1 MGSLSGKPG
10 PQTCQFDAQVVDL
23 NQVFREYRRR
33 TDIEIEVLGLA
44 IGGLHG
50 LEVDAGEA
58 YLRVCELVGWQ
69 YAVVQQFL
77 ELGLAQSTDTGK
89 FALG

>member
-10 PQTCQFDAQVVDL
+10 LQTGQFPAQVVDL

-33 TDIEIEVLGLA
+33 ADIEIEVLGFA
-44 IGGLHG
+44 VGGLHG
-50 LEVDAGEA
+50 LDVDAGEA
-58 YLRVCELVGWQ
+58 YLRVCELVGWE

-77 ELGLAQSTDTGK
+77 ELGWA
-89 FALG
+89 